1 MWVDEALRVATN
13 HKFWAF
19 SRSEVGNMGLFFYED
34 ANVVLGKLMS
44 QRIFFNL
51 LPEQPPFCTKSNAG
65 LIHAH
70 LG

>member
-1 MWVDEALRVATN
+1 MWVDKALHVATK
-13 HKFWAF
+13 HKIWAS

-51 LPEQPPFCTKSNAG
+51 LPEQPTIRTKSNAG